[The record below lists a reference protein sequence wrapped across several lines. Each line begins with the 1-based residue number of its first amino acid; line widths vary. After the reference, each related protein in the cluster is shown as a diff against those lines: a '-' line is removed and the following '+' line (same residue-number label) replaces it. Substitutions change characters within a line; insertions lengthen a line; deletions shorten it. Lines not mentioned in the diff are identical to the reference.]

1 MRRTLITGAVCLAA
15 GYVAAAALPDITKD
29 IGRYN
34 RMRAMSNQGTLL
46 NGVLENLPALGAMA
60 FQAFNGKRDDSND
73 GNSKARGGTR
83 TSILSLIP
91 DLGKDI
97 ARYKKIRAM

>member
-46 NGVLENLPALGAMA
+46 SGVLENLPALGVMA
-60 FQAFNGKRDDSND
+60 FQAFNGKGNNSND
-73 GNSKARGGTR
+73 NSKARGGTR
-83 TSILSLIP
+83 ASILSLIP

>member
-1 MRRTLITGAVCLAA
+1 MRRTLITGALCLAA
-15 GYVAAAALPDITKD
+15 GYAAAAALPDLTKD

-34 RMRAMSNQGTLL
+34 KLRAMSDQGTLL
-46 NGVLENLPALGAMA
+46 SAMVQNLPALGVMA
-60 FQAFNGKRDDSND
+60 FQAFNSKGQDGK
-73 GNSKARGGTR
+73 GRGSDR

-97 ARYKKIRAM
+97 ARYKKIRSM